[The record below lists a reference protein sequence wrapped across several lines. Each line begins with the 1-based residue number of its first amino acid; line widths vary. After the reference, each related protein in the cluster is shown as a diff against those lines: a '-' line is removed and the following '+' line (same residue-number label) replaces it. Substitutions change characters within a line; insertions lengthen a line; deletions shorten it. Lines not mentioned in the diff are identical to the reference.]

1 MKNFHTHTYRCMHAT
16 GKDEDYVIAAI
27 EAGITQLG
35 FSDHTPW
42 KYNSDFVA
50 GMRMHI
56 SQFDDYYKS
65 IANLKEKYKDQID
78 IKIGLECEYY
88 PRYMNWLKDL
98 VKEYNLDYLIL
109 GHHYVETDEF
119 YPYVG
124 YSAHNDDYLN
134 DYVESTI
141 EGLSTGLFSYV
152 AHPDL
157 YARARAW
164 DRQCEE
170 AAHKIC
176 SYCKEND
183 IIMEYNLAG
192 LRYITAKGTTQYY
205 PHIEFWKIAA
215 SYNNKVI
222 IGIDAH
228 KPENLTDKKHYNM
241 ALETL
246 QNLGIEVV
254 EDIKFF
260 NE

>member
-1 MKNFHTHTYRCMHAT
+1 MKNYHTHTFRCMHAT

-65 IANLKEKYKDQID
+65 IASLKEKYKDQID
-78 IKIGLECEYY
+78 IKIGLECEYF
-88 PRYMNWLKDL
+88 PRYMKWLKDL

-109 GHHYVETDEF
+109 GHHYIETDEHF
-119 YPYVG
+119 PYVG
-124 YSAHNDDYLN
+124 TNAKDNDYLN
-134 DYVESTI
+134 LYIESTI

-157 YARARAW
+157 YCKARYW
-164 DRQCEE
+164 DKQCEQ
-170 AAHKIC
+170 AAHKLC
-176 SYCKEND
+176 AYCKEHD
-183 IIMEYNLAG
+183 ILMEYNLAG
-192 LRYITAKGTTQYY
+192 ARYTSHKTDMKY
-205 PHIEFWKIAA
+205 PHEKFWEIAA
-215 SYNNKVI
+215 QYSIKAI

-228 KPENLTDKKHYNM
+228 NPKDLKDKNTYNY
-241 ALETL
+241 ALKYL